1 MKNAIRI
8 ILQIFVWVWQL
19 PQLVVC
25 AVWCLTQRPRFLYSH
40 HNVLLFTCRFG
51 GGVSFGP
58 MTFYSERHRA
68 ALLSRNARVMPY
80 LSHEYGHALDSRLFG
95 PLYLFVIGIPSGV
108 WLLARRTLK
117 SRCPVLENYYQFYTE
132 RRANRHGGVEAVR
145 ARSGYYY
152 LVETDRAKLHNC

>member
-1 MKNAIRI
+1 MKRTIRI
-8 ILQIFVWVWQL
+8 ALQTFVWVWQL
-19 PQLVVC
+19 PQLLAG

-51 GGVSFGP
+51 IGVSFGP

-68 ALLSRNARVMPY
+68 VLLSRDARVMPY

-108 WLLARRTLK
+108 WLLVRRMLK
-117 SRCPVLENYYQFYTE
+117 SRFPSLENYYRFYTE
-132 RRANRHGGVEAVR
+132 RRANRRGGVEAVR
-145 ARSGYYY
+145 SRSGYYR
-152 LVETDRAKLHNC
+152 LVETNRAKLHSR